1 MPPIPGIAEIDPALA
16 VFWAILSLGA
26 IHCLWSLW
34 WRPEY
39 SRSFVTTAIATLLIG
54 SAVYAVALALLAR
67 VLEGL

>member
-1 MPPIPGIAEIDPALA
+1 MPPIPGISGIDPALA

-54 SAVYAVALALLAR
+54 GAIYAVALALLAR
-67 VLEGL
+67 VLEGR